1 MIGTILSLVSGLLKL
16 VNTLIPSRDE
26 RAGQAKAERD
36 ALREALDAVEK
47 TRRAHRRVRSDSG
60 YRSIVR
66 ERFKDG

>member
-26 RAGQAKAERD
+26 RAGQTKAERD
-36 ALREALDAVEK
+36 ALKEALDAVE
-47 TRRAHRRVRSDSG
+47 RARETHRRVRTDPD
-60 YRSIVR
+60 YRSSVR

>member
-36 ALREALDAVEK
+36 ALKEALDAVEK
-47 TRRAHRRVRSDSG
+47 ARRAHRRIHTDPDYRDS
-60 YRSIVR
+60 VR